1 MSMFGRHNSAD
12 DTRFATEMLAHMPL
26 AKAPDAV
33 WQSIEQSLAAMPVPV
48 RISVRT
54 PVRTPV
60 RTTVWPRRAIAAA
73 ILLAFLGG
81 ACWKLARRQWIETGP
96 ASVTLQIGQIGTVD
110 VSPGTR
116 LRIVA
121 DRPGEHR
128 LALARGAIHARISAP
143 PRLFFV
149 DTAAGTAVDLRC
161 EYFLTTSED
170 GLGALRVT
178 KGWVSFDWRGIES
191 LVPAGAMCL
200 TKPHGGPGI
209 PYFEDAPVELK
220 LGVDDWMNDG
230 PVNVDAVL
238 AAARVRDTL
247 TLWHLLS
254 RVKMPDRGRVYDRIA
269 TLTPVP
275 AGVSR
280 EKALQLDPETLKLW
294 KDELVWVW

>member
-1 MSMFGRHNSAD
+1 MSMFGRHNSED
-12 DTRFATEMLAHMPL
+12 EIRFATEMLAHLPL
-26 AKAPDAV
+26 AKAPDSV
-33 WQSIEQSLAAMPVPV
+33 WQSIEKSLVATPIPL
-48 RISVRT
+48 RT
-54 PVRTPV
+54 PLRTL
-60 RTTVWPRRAIAAA
+60 VWPRWALASA
-73 ILLAFLGG
+73 ILLTVLGG
-81 ACWKLARRQWIETGP
+81 AYWKLARRQWIETG
-96 ASVTLQIGQIGTVD
+96 AQAGITLQIGQIGTVD
-110 VSPGTR
+110 VGPGTR

-149 DTAAGTAVDLRC
+149 DTPAGTAIDLGC

-178 KGWVSFDWRGIES
+178 KGWVSFYWHGIES

-200 TKPHGGPGI
+200 TKPHAGPGI
-209 PYFEDAPVELK
+209 PYFEDASVELK
-220 LGVDDWMNDG
+220 EAVDDWKNDG
-230 PVNVDAVL
+230 PMNLDAVL
-238 AAARVRDTL
+238 GAARVRDTL

-254 RVKMPDRGRVYDRIA
+254 RVRVPDRGRVYDRIA
-269 TLTPVP
+269 ALIPVP

-294 KDELVWVW
+294 KDELAWVW

>member
-1 MSMFGRHNSAD
+1 MFGRHASED
-12 DTRFATEMLAHMPL
+12 DTRFAAGMLAHLPSK
-26 AKAPDAV
+26 KAPDSV
-33 WQSIEQSLAAMPVPV
+33 WQSIEASLDTASAAAAP
-48 RISVRT
+48 
-54 PVRTPV
+54 
-60 RTTVWPRRAIAAA
+60 PRRTWLRWAIAAA
-73 ILLAFLGG
+73 VLLAILGG
-81 ACWKLARRQWIETGP
+81 AYWELARRQWIETDSQAG
-96 ASVTLQIGQIGTVD
+96 VTLQIGQIGTVD
-110 VSPGTR
+110 VSPDTR

-149 DTAAGTAVDLRC
+149 DTAAGTAVDLGC

-178 KGWVSFDWRGIES
+178 KGWVSFDWHGIES

-209 PYFEDAPVELK
+209 PYFEDAAVELK
-220 LGVDDWMNDG
+220 QAVDG
-230 PVNVDAVL
+230 PMNLDAVL

-254 RVKMPDRGRVYDRIA
+254 RVAMPDRGRVYGRIA
-269 TLTPVP
+269 ELTPIP

-280 EKALQLDPETLKLW
+280 EKVLQLDPATLKLW
-294 KDELVWVW
+294 KEELVWDW